1 VIITP
6 VYPEA
11 AGEIDLESTDARDRL
26 TELYRPPREDWLRLN
41 LVGSVSG
48 SATGS
53 DGTSET
59 LTNAADR
66 MLLGVIRMLA
76 DVVLVGAASV
86 RAEGYFVPRKAALAV
101 VTSSGD
107 LSGHR
112 ITSTGQRGPLIILC
126 PAIAAA
132 RARETIGD
140 ANARVVVVPDV
151 EGQLASVDIVESL
164 RSAGYRTIVSEG
176 GPRLAAQLVRG
187 GVVDE
192 LCLSTSPVLNGTSI
206 PLFGASEFDGQ
217 AVTLASLMVDSAS
230 GVYARWSLADG

>member
-6 VYPEA
+6 VYPES
-11 AGEIDLESTDARDRL
+11 AGAIDLEDTDARDRL
-26 TELYRPPREDWLRLN
+26 AGLYRPPREDWLRLN

-48 SATGS
+48 GATGS
-53 DGTSET
+53 DGPSET

-66 MLLGVIRMLA
+66 LLLGVIRMLA

-107 LSGHR
+107 LTGHR

-126 PAIAAA
+126 PAMAAA
-132 RARETIGD
+132 RARDTIGD

-151 EGQLASVDIVESL
+151 DGVLAPVDIVESL
-164 RSAGYRTIVSEG
+164 RSAGYRSIVSEG
-176 GPRLAAQLVRG
+176 GPRLAAQLLAG

-192 LCLSTSPVLNGTSI
+192 LSLSTSPVLNGTSI
-206 PLFGASEFDGQ
+206 PLFGTNEFDGH

-230 GVYARWSLADG
+230 GVYARWLLAAG